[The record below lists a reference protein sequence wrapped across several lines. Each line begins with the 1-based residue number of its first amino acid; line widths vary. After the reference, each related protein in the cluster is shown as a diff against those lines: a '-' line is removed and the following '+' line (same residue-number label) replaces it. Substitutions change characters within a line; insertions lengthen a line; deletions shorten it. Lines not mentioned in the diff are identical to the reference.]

1 MIQIVNN
8 IQKKILTI
16 KSNKNQDNIIE
27 ILRIFADKEK
37 TF

>member
-1 MIQIVNN
+1 MILIVNN
-8 IQKKILTI
+8 IQKKILTT

-27 ILRIFADKEK
+27 ILRTIADKEK